1 MIDTPGHG
9 KLRHH
14 ALSSLNAGNNLKGLI
29 FVVDSAAISSPTGLT
44 ETATYLHDLLLLL
57 QKRHT
62 GARTSRGPA
71 SLPILIAAN
80 KADLFTALP
89 EKLVARNLEDEITRI
104 RSTRAKSL
112 LDSGIGMED
121 QDDERDWLG
130 EGGEGSF
137 KFDQMRESEIEITVA
152 GGNVLGED
160 GGKAQIDEWWNWIG
174 ENM

>member
-14 ALSSLNAGNNLKGLI
+14 ALSALNAGNNLKGLI
-29 FVVDSAAISSPTGLT
+29 FVVDSAAISSPAGLT

-57 QKRHT
+57 QKRHS
-62 GARTSRGPA
+62 GAKTSRGPA

-89 EKLVARNLEDEITRI
+89 DKLVVRNLEDEITKI

-137 KFDQMRESEIEITVA
+137 RFDQMRESEIEITVA

-160 GGKAQIDEWWNWIG
+160 GGRAQIDEWWKWIG